1 MSDPDRKLA
10 RRAGRGDRAA
20 LGELYD
26 RYRSRLFGYIRK
38 TIHDPAI
45 AEEVF
50 QEVWIKVIR
59 GIQSYRP
66 GRATFRAWLFRVA
79 SNAAIDR
86 LRRNALRSGE
96 ELDAPL
102 ADGEGRRVDRVASAD
117 APPEREGEGRMF
129 QQDLVRALRTL
140 RPKQRQAVLLRH
152 QQGLTYPEIA
162 EAMQVAEGTAKTLVH
177 RGVRQLRVELS
188 GWDPA
193 GSDDAR

>member
-117 APPEREGEGRMF
+117 APPDREGEGHMF
-129 QQDLVRALRTL
+129 QEDLVRALRTL

-177 RGVRQLRVELS
+177 RGVLQLRVELS
-188 GWDPA
+188 AWDPA